1 MRRNHLGGQTSSGRP
16 LFIATKMAS
25 RELQNSFVDS
35 IALPSGFPPY
45 NSVAYASIFQ
55 SKVPNIN
62 FQVIYDFM
70 VNRKRPVG
78 ESGDGCHQLTS
89 VKSYRSMDRAVAH
102 YQAGDVQQIKFVEVD
117 TDLIY
122 GTAMVLASMK
132 KTKYSVNIAFKNEI
146 PIHAFCQCP
155 IGLAQCC
162 SHVGALLFAIN
173 GYHLE
178 KDKENSQIP
187 CTSRKCEWNVPR
199 KLHMDPQPVN
209 NMHFGKRT
217 DCDKQSVLN
226 FDPRHSSDRIYDQDH
241 YTNMMMELKAVF
253 PKSVHLLAPIDPSLS
268 QYIEEKTRG
277 QRESVLWQD
286 LHKGRITSS
295 VFGDILRAGGK
306 PLSLIDRIM
315 HGSGLERYSTLPKPI
330 QWGIDHERE
339 AVGDYIKLQNRVT
352 SLSVS
357 ETGLTLLPS
366 HPFIGASG
374 DGKIIDTS
382 MPQENNIGVLEI
394 KCPYSVNGQ
403 LVNEM
408 QVHEIVE
415 MGSNDFCLQKTEE
428 GTRLRRS
435 HCYYAQVQGEM
446 AVMGITWC
454 DFVVW
459 TSAVHGNC
467 FIERV
472 YFDRDFVSNMM
483 PRLVEFYVKHILH
496 D

>member
-1 MRRNHLGGQTSSGRP
+1 
-16 LFIATKMAS
+16 
-25 RELQNSFVDS
+25 
-35 IALPSGFPPY
+35 
-45 NSVAYASIFQ
+45 
-55 SKVPNIN
+55 
-62 FQVIYDFM
+62 
-70 VNRKRPVG
+70 
-78 ESGDGCHQLTS
+78 
-89 VKSYRSMDRAVAH
+89 
-102 YQAGDVQQIKFVEVD
+102 
-117 TDLIY
+117 
-122 GTAMVLASMK
+122 MVLASMN

-146 PIHAFCQCP
+146 PIHAYCQCP

-199 KLHMDPQPVN
+199 KLHMDPQPLN
-209 NMHFGKRT
+209 NMHFGKRSE
-217 DCDKQSVLN
+217 CDKQSVLN

-446 AVMGITWC
+446 AVITWC